1 MKQHHRGRRKSIPE
15 SYYVRVLRWKI
26 QGEGYGAISERLS
39 RLGVATSRGSV
50 ERLVKGLPPYQEN
63 AEYLTGTSSVGAIV
77 PTIDLER
84 LTKPLLE
91 QKARA
96 DDGTTYGQESLMYVC
111 PALISNP

>member
-1 MKQHHRGRRKSIPE
+1 MKPDVAF
-15 SYYVRVLRWKI
+15 YYPSQYWPD
-26 QGEGYGAISERLS
+26 QDW
-39 RLGVATSRGSV
+39 
-50 ERLVKGLPPYQEN
+50 VKNLILY
-63 AEYLTGTSSVGAIV
+63 
-77 PTIDLER
+77 LER

>member
-1 MKQHHRGRRKSIPE
+1 MLNIPIYC
-15 SYYVRVLRWKI
+15 SSFIW
-26 QGEGYGAISERLS
+26 QPSFF
-39 RLGVATSRGSV
+39 
-50 ERLVKGLPPYQEN
+50 
-63 AEYLTGTSSVGAIV
+63 SSV
-77 PTIDLER
+77 DLHLER